1 VVPDQKKKKIP
12 ISIVGAKVIS
22 DGSETML
29 ELFPAWGTVI
39 GALLLPILGAVP
51 DAAIILVSGAL
62 GTLESAKIN
71 VAVGVGTLAG
81 STIML
86 LTIAW
91 FGSMTVGRCDLNE
104 FGEAID
110 GVCTRFSFVHQGISV
125 DTDTPTNAR
134 VMLATSLLYLII
146 QIPAFIYL
154 NGPDSDPA
162 EKTEHPVAL
171 AGFIICALALLGY
184 CVYQVLVPRL
194 ARRRT
199 EAAQQRL
206 NDKIRQLH
214 AATLLHKF
222 PAFAQQSAS
231 KARRGHPNPQL
242 VQQEHAARTIAT
254 RWRRKALADAR
265 AGENARLLGSINEEG
280 HRAEHDDEEEE
291 HDEDPRNHMC
301 RNFCKAALMMAVGTA
316 TVAIFSDPMVDVI
329 TMFGNTLNINPFFVS
344 FIITPFCSNA
354 SELISSLIFAS
365 KKKVENASLTYSQL
379 YGAATMNN
387 TLCLGIFYALIYFR
401 GLTWNYTAETLA
413 IIIVTWFVGLPA
425 AFKRNFALWWMFPIV
440 LGYPFALV
448 LVYVLELYQIK

>member
-1 VVPDQKKKKIP
+1 
-12 ISIVGAKVIS
+12 
-22 DGSETML
+22 ML

-62 GTLESAKIN
+62 GTVEMAKIN

-91 FGSMTVGRCDLNE
+91 FGSMMVGRCDFNE

-110 GVCTRFSFVHQGISV
+110 GSSTRFSLIHQGVSV
-125 DTDTPTNAR
+125 DSDTPTNAR

-146 QIPAFIYL
+146 QVPAFIYL
-154 NGPDSDPA
+154 NDKDNDMPNSPE

-171 AGFIICALALLGY
+171 AGFIICAIALLGY

-206 NDKIRQLH
+206 NEKIRQMH

-222 PAFAQQSAS
+222 PAFAQQSSAQV
-231 KARRGHPNPQL
+231 RRGQVNPQR
-242 VQQEHAARTIAT
+242 VHQEHVARTIAV

-265 AGENARLLGSINEEG
+265 GGAENARLLGSINEEG
-280 HRAEHDDEEEE
+280 HREEESEE

-301 RNFCKAALMMAVGTA
+301 RNFLKAALMMAAGTA

-329 TMFGNTLNINPFFVS
+329 SQFGDTLKINPFFVS

-413 IIIVTWFVGLPA
+413 IIIVTWMVGLPA
-425 AFKRNFALWWMFPIV
+425 AFKRNFAIWWSFLIV

-448 LVYVLELYQIK
+448 LVYVLELFNIK